1 VAGRD
6 RPPLTDPVDHRELAR
21 SLNRLVWDGLAAIPV
36 EPSLPDAAHA
46 SLHHW
51 RQAGGPLEEARGEW
65 LVSHVYAVL
74 GRGEPAL
81 HHARRSYDLCV
92 REGYGGFDIA
102 YAYEGMARA
111 LACAGDSPEPWRSR
125 AAVAAAEVADE
136 EDRSI
141 LLADLIAEP
150 WYGH

>member
-1 VAGRD
+1 
-6 RPPLTDPVDHRELAR
+6 
-21 SLNRLVWDGLAAIPV
+21 LNRLVWDGLGAPPV
-36 EPSLPDAAHA
+36 DPSLADTAHA
-46 SLHHW
+46 SLYHW
-51 RQAGGPLEEARGEW
+51 RLAGGPLEEARGEW

-74 GRGEPAL
+74 GRAEPAL
-81 HHARRSYDLCV
+81 HHARRSYDICV

-111 LACAGDSPEPWRSR
+111 LACAGESPEPWR
-125 AAVAAAEVADE
+125 AQALAAAAEVPDE

-141 LLADLIAEP
+141 LLGDLAAEP